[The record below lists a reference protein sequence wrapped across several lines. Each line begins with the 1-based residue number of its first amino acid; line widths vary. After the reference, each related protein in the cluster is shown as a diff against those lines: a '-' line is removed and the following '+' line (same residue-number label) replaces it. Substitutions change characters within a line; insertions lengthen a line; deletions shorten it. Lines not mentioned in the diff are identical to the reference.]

1 PQTEE
6 VDELWEIVQR
16 QIGQLSRLVDD
27 LLDVSRI
34 SAGRVSLKRYTVD
47 LAEIVRRTASDFG
60 CVVADSGLSIRVS
73 APDGPVWVDGDSTRL
88 AQVIG
93 NLINNACKFT
103 DAGGEIDIGLT
114 VEGQRARL
122 QVRDTGI
129 GIRPELLD

>member
-1 PQTEE
+1 
-6 VDELWEIVQR
+6 
-16 QIGQLSRLVDD
+16 
-27 LLDVSRI
+27 
-34 SAGRVSLKRYTVD
+34 
-47 LAEIVRRTASDFG
+47 

-129 GIRPELLD
+129 GIRPELLDQLFSAFVQVDDSVDRSRGGLGLGLALVRGLVELHGGEVWAESDG